1 MQLINLIPLTIL
13 ASAAVAVPTEPSII
27 AYEAPTVGLN
37 DTELEVSKRGLNGEV
52 MRQIRVCTDANNRG
66 HCVTQFIKANGLCY
80 DLHPLYNDQTS
91 YFWTNRAV
99 CYLFKDGA
107 CNMQS
112 PWRRV
117 DAPGVSDM
125 KTIGF
130 NDVMSSFR
138 CQYYTVI

>member
-1 MQLINLIPLTIL
+1 MQLINLIPLTTL
-13 ASAAVAVPTEPSII
+13 ASAAVAVPTEPSVI
-27 AYEAPTVGLN
+27 AYEAPAVGLN
-37 DTELEVSKRGLNGEV
+37 DAELEVSKRGLNGDV
-52 MRQIRVCTDANNRG
+52 MRQIRV
-66 HCVTQFIKANGLCY
+66 F
-80 DLHPLYNDQTS
+80 
-91 YFWTNRAV
+91 